1 MQLSSKENSNP
12 DKDQSALVEKEAP
25 QASIPRMMISFKNL
39 NEFNNLNLDQAKGSP
54 KDEFK

>member
-12 DKDQSALVEKEAP
+12 DKDQSALVEKEAH